1 MRVSG
6 TGTGKKLNAKNIPAT
21 KITAREQGMWMATAK
36 AATKRGPPI
45 TMDNEHHH
53 EDLILTTN
61 ANKQDIRN
69 LSTHKTAQKTT
80 AYKEPKGSLSDAP
93 AETLA
98 IFIPIA
104 LNKNNS

>member
-1 MRVSG
+1 MSG

-36 AATKRGPPI
+36 AATKCGPPI
-45 TMDNEHHH
+45 TMDNEHHP

-80 AYKEPKGSLSDAP
+80 ANKEPKGSLINAP
-93 AETLA
+93 KQDGLQTEE
-98 IFIPIA
+98 
-104 LNKNNS
+104 